1 MLLEGTL
8 QTDELVTLKVD
19 KDRRTEICR
28 NHTATHMLQEAL
40 KRVLGDH
47 VHQSGS
53 YVDEDRLRF
62 DFTHFS
68 ALTEEEIIKVEQ
80 IVNNNIMKVI

>member
-1 MLLEGTL
+1 MFLKEHLK
-8 QTDELVTLKVD
+8 TDELVTMRVD
-19 KDRRTEICR
+19 KERRTEICR

-68 ALTEEEIIKVEQ
+68 ALTEEEISKVEQ
-80 IVNNNIMKVI
+80 IVNNNIMKAI

>member
-1 MLLEGTL
+1 MQIE
-8 QTDELVTLKVD
+8 EH
-19 KDRRTEICR
+19 EICK

-53 YVDEDRLRF
+53 YVNEDRLRF

-68 ALTEEEIIKVEQ
+68 AITRKKLSKYR
-80 IVNNNIMKVI
+80 KL